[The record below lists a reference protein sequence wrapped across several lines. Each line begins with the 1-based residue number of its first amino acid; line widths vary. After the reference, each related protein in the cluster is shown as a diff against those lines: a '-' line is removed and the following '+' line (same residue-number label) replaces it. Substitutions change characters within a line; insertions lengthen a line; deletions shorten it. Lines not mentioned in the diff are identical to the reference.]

1 MLYIMVNRKN
11 GKVQEQLNTA
21 PNVTESLIDFQNL
34 NRIKVLGKKIR
45 ETLEIKN
52 AKCSDKNVLNREDGT
67 IPNKHRHHF
76 HQDNRK
82 LSQQKD
88 LTMNFTACLLQI

>member
-1 MLYIMVNRKN
+1 M
-11 GKVQEQLNTA
+11 
-21 PNVTESLIDFQNL
+21 
-34 NRIKVLGKKIR
+34 

-52 AKCSDKNVLNREDGT
+52 AKFSDKNVLNGEDAT
-67 IPNKHRHHF
+67 MVNKHRHHF

-88 LTMNFTACLLQI
+88 LTTNFTVYLLQI